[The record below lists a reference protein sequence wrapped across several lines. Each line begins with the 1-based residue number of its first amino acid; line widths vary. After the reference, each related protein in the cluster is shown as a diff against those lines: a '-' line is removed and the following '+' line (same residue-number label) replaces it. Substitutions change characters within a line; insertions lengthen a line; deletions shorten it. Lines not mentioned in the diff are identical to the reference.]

1 MEGKNA
7 SVKAYYPG
15 YTSQSEDAGWLDK
28 VAYHGYE
35 TESGQ
40 TEIRDHVSVMTGVQ
54 TAIDGKFAPI
64 DVYKRQILQTE
75 PIYRMLL
82 YRLIFGDVWRDIQMI
97 GILRNRPCNN

>member
-54 TAIDGKFAPI
+54 TAIDGKFAPML
-64 DVYKRQILQTE
+64 VPWTVLRLPQT
-75 PIYRMLL
+75 
-82 YRLIFGDVWRDIQMI
+82 V
-97 GILRNRPCNN
+97 